1 MVTAPFPAPPRP
13 AMEATDDS
21 PRSWT
26 LRTLG
31 PMKRGSLRGS
41 IFTLMSAAI
50 GSGVLLLPYAFSLVG
65 VPIGILTLLF
75 GTYCLAT
82 SLRLIITIS
91 HITGRD
97 SYAKSAIVVLGPVAG
112 RALACLMVGEALCGQ
127 AAFIKFLSDL
137 WPRVLPFAFG
147 GFSKSQMALVV
158 VAAAFPAA
166 ASRDMSVLRHVTL
179 ISFLSLAF
187 MASLVVTSAV
197 TDPAARQSD
206 PDHLHVL
213 TSGRNDFPL
222 WEVLPQTWSL
232 VLSALYCQHV
242 AIPVYKQLNNFNSRR
257 INKVLLRS
265 CTSLSLLYALVAT
278 CGVMAHGAKT
288 PENILLAYPTSNG
301 AAWLAQLLTGCSL
314 LIALPLGVQPAR
326 DQLPE
331 VIYSIQCLCGALFF
345 GRSAAKS
352 SYEPMAKPG
361 PTKRVLHTAAILT
374 TAASLAVIFP
384 SVTAIVSIATGFGSV
399 LWTFIMPMVMI
410 FILRHRAGRTA
421 DASSMLPDL
430 SESLKRERLGLWTRT
445 QPVPSAIKRPSAW
458 FCEDSIAAFLAAGT
472 KEVGEA
478 VTSLGSTLAV
488 KLRSLV
494 RVDDAAFGVYSHRLG
509 GDPVQ
514 WLVGGASN
522 TGGVVL
528 RKFFTDKV
536 LKQLSS
542 EIDPEKESGLD
553 YYPLPSPGQNG
564 LSETGLRGQ
573 WHGVGVFQAESHGQW
588 EKPIRL
594 MLI

>member
-1 MVTAPFPAPPRP
+1 
-13 AMEATDDS
+13 METSDDS

-26 LRTLG
+26 VRTLG

-197 TDPAARQSD
+197 RDAAARD
-206 PDHLHVL
+206 PEHLQVL
-213 TSGRNDFPL
+213 TSGRSESI

-265 CTSLSLLYALVAT
+265 CTSLCLLYALVAT

-288 PENILLAYPTSNG
+288 PENILLAYPSTHG

-345 GRSAAKS
+345 GRSAGKS
-352 SYEPMAKPG
+352 SNHGQPAPG
-361 PTKRVLHTAAILT
+361 PTRRVLHTAGILM

-410 FILRHRAGRTA
+410 FILRHRAGRHA
-421 DASSMLPDL
+421 DASSMLPEL
-430 SESLKRERLGLWTRT
+430 SESSLKRERLLSSPLASPMASPSWSPRGSERSSPTLSP
-445 QPVPSAIKRPSAW
+445 QPSSALIS
-458 FCEDSIAAFLAAGT
+458 EAANFQ
-472 KEVGEA
+472 
-478 VTSLGSTLAV
+478 
-488 KLRSLV
+488 
-494 RVDDAAFGVYSHRLG
+494 LG
-509 GDPVQ
+509 GDEEVCMQIEEPDSGWKSTVCHTELRPERNGDRHSGRVREAGPHHWSFHFTMGILSLSIGSVLGLTAAYQ
-514 WLVGGASN
+514 SCVK
-522 TGGVVL
+522 VL
-528 RKFFTDKV
+528 R
-536 LKQLSS
+536 
-542 EIDPEKESGLD
+542 
-553 YYPLPSPGQNG
+553 
-564 LSETGLRGQ
+564 
-573 WHGVGVFQAESHGQW
+573 HG
-588 EKPIRL
+588 
-594 MLI
+594 